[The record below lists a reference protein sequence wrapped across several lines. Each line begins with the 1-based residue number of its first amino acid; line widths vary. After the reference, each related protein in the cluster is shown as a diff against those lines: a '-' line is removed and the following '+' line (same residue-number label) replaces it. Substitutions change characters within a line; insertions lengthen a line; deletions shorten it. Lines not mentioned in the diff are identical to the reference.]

1 MTPYAIIALI
11 SAYLALMFNV
21 ARLSR
26 RGSDF
31 FGSRKK
37 TPWPLVAISMIGA
50 VMSGVTFVSVPG
62 MVGTSAMGYLQTCLG
77 FMAGYVVIAFGLI
90 PLYYRLQVLSIY
102 QYLDR
107 RFGVT
112 SHRTGAWFFFISKL
126 LGASV
131 RLYLVCLILQML
143 VFDPLDLPF
152 ALNVVL
158 CVAVLC
164 AYTFRGG
171 VRAVIWTD
179 VLNAVCM
186 VAAVILT
193 LVFIAKAL
201 GLSLPALTDAIS
213 KSEMSRIFFFD
224 DIRHPQFFWKQFF
237 GGLFIVVGMTGMD
250 QDMMQRALNCRD
262 FRSSQKNMLLSTVLQ
277 TAVIALL
284 LGLGVALYL
293 YADATGIAERGDR
306 LYPAVAT
313 SAGLPATVGLFFVLG
328 LLTSA
333 FGSGGSA
340 LTALTISFTV
350 DILDKGGSDRT
361 RKAVHIA
368 MAAAVALTVLLFSA
382 LNSTSAID
390 AVFKIASYTYGPIL
404 GLFAFG
410 MLSKRQVRDRLVPII
425 AIAAPAICLVLQL
438 NSKEWFGG
446 YTFSYEIL
454 PLNALLTMAGLWLLS
469 RNSGGEVCQGG

>member
-11 SAYLALMFNV
+11 SAYIALMFNI

-26 RGSDF
+26 RGGDF

-37 TPWPLVAISMIGA
+37 TPWPLVAVSMIGA

-62 MVGTSAMGYLQTCLG
+62 MVGTSAMGYLQTCIG
-77 FMAGYVVIAFGLI
+77 FMAGYVVIAFVLI
-90 PLYYRLQVLSIY
+90 PLYYRLQVVSIY

-107 RFGVT
+107 RFGIT
-112 SHRTGAWFFFISKL
+112 AHRTGAWFFFISKL

-131 RLYLVCLILQML
+131 RLFLFCLILQML
-143 VFDPLDLPF
+143 LFDPLGLPF
-152 ALNVVL
+152 ALNVL
-158 CVAVLC
+158 LNVALIF

-179 VLNAVCM
+179 VLNAFCM

-193 LVFIAKAL
+193 LVFVAKGL
-201 GLSLPALTDAIS
+201 GLSLPALRDAVAQS
-213 KSEMSRIFFFD
+213 DMSRVFFFD
-224 DIRHPQFFWKQFF
+224 DINHPQFFWKQFL

-250 QDMMQRALNCRD
+250 QDMMQRALNCKN

-277 TAVIALL
+277 TAVIALFL
-284 LGLGVALYL
+284 CLGVALTL
-293 YADATGIAERGDR
+293 YADANGIAERGDR
-306 LYPAVAT
+306 LFPAVAT
-313 SAGLPATVGLFFVLG
+313 AEGMPAVAGLFFTLG

-340 LTALTISFTV
+340 LTALTTSFTV
-350 DILDKGGSDRT
+350 DILGAGKNEST
-361 RKAVHIA
+361 RKKVHVA
-368 MAAAVALTVLLFSA
+368 MAAAVALTVLLFA
-382 LNSTSAID
+382 AVRSTSAID

-410 MLSKRQVRDRLVPII
+410 ILGRRQVRDRLVPFV
-425 AIAAPAICLVLQL
+425 AVAAPAVCLVLQL
-438 NSKEWFGG
+438 HSQEWFGG
-446 YTFSYEIL
+446 YTFSYELL
-454 PLNALLTMAGLWLLS
+454 PLNALLTCFGLLCIS
-469 RNSGGEVCQGG
+469 RRKNS